1 MEVPVRSVPVGR
13 IWRSRCRCK
22 CWGKKCFLGLILIKC
37 FWSPTLSLEDQWD
50 ESFPEKWLLIPCRYD
65 TLNSGVVC
73 ESCPI
78 GYEVNG
84 IWVY

>member
-1 MEVPVRSVPVGR
+1 MGR
-13 IWRSRCRCK
+13 I
-22 CWGKKCFLGLILIKC
+22 FEEFNNLIESV
-37 FWSPTLSLEDQWD
+37 FSLEDQWD

-78 GYEVNG
+78 GYEVK
-84 IWVY
+84 WL

>member
-1 MEVPVRSVPVGR
+1 MSLWAESGGAGAGVSAG
-13 IWRSRCRCK
+13 
-22 CWGKKCFLGLILIKC
+22 GKKVFFGLILIKC
-37 FWSPTLSLEDQWD
+37 FLFSLEDQWD

-78 GYEVNG
+78 GYEVSG
-84 IWVY
+84 IWFYQMF